1 MVKKEEFYYDSSD
14 NKTKIQGIRWIPE
27 NQTIIGILQIAH
39 GMVEFIDR
47 YDEFARVLAENG
59 FLVVGN
65 DHLGHGNSVLNKTD
79 WGFFSEQNGA
89 GVLLEDMHLLLNI
102 TKELYPRIPY
112 FLLGHSMGSFLTR
125 QFITVYGNEL
135 KGAIIVGTGCQ
146 PYIFVK
152 AGQLL
157 SVIIAKFKGWRYRS
171 GLIDYLALGSNNKRF
186 EPGRTPKD
194 WLSRDIKIVDAYLS
208 DERNNFVFT
217 LNAYKN
223 MFDFILY
230 LYDKRNL
237 VQMPKALPLLIIS
250 GKDDPVGD
258 FGKGVLKVYE
268 SFNTLGMEA
277 VSLKLYEGYRH
288 EIINET
294 GREIVYNDIIQWL
307 YKYIK

>member
-157 SVIIAKFKGWRYRS
+157 SVIIAKYKGWRYRS

-194 WLSRDIKIVDAYLS
+194 WLSRDKKIVDDYLA
-208 DERNNFVFT
+208 DDRNNFVFT

>member
-194 WLSRDIKIVDAYLS
+194 WLSRDKKIVDDYLA
-208 DERNNFVFT
+208 DDRNNFVFT

>member
-65 DHLGHGNSVLNKTD
+65 DHLGHGNSVLSKTD

-89 GVLLEDMHLLLNI
+89 GVLLEDMYLLLNI
-102 TKELYPRIPY
+102 TKDIYPRIPY

-135 KGAIIVGTGCQ
+135 QGAIIVGTGCQ

-194 WLSRDIKIVDAYLS
+194 WLSRDIKIVDAYLT

-294 GREIVYNDIIQWL
+294 GREIVYNDILQWL